1 MTFLPIVERELR
13 IASRWSG
20 TYWTRFFAALGA
32 MLIFL
37 FIVLGRNSRMSPS
50 MVPQELFTITS
61 MLIWCG
67 CMFVG
72 VFQTADCLS
81 SEKREGTMGLLF
93 LTDLRGFD
101 VVLGKLAANSL
112 TSFYGLLSAI
122 PVLAMPLLMGGI
134 TVGEFWRMV
143 LVLVVALF
151 SPLEPAWLFPR
162 LAGKAG
168 KPSA

>member
-13 IASRWSG
+13 VASRWTG

-37 FIVLGRNSRMSPS
+37 AILLGGNSRRPPS
-50 MVPQELFTITS
+50 MLAQEMFRITS
-61 MLIWCG
+61 MMVWFG
-67 CMFVG
+67 CICVG

-101 VVLGKLAANSL
+101 VVLGKLAATSL
-112 TSFYGLLSAI
+112 TSFYGLLSTI
-122 PVLAMPLLMGGI
+122 PVLAMPLLMGGV

-143 LVLVVALF
+143 MVLVVALF
-151 SPLEPAWLFPR
+151 FSWYRDGCLCV
-162 LAGKAG
+162 
-168 KPSA
+168 